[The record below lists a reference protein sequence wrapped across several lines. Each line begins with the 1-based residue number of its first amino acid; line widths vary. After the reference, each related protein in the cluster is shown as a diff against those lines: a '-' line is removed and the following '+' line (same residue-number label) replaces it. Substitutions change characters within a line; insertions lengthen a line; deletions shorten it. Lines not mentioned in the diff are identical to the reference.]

1 MKCIFKLL
9 FIVIIFSVFPYI
21 FSKKK
26 KKKEKNPNDLRP
38 TSISKELFCDACQ
51 AIIQEAIKR
60 LRGLKKESDVL
71 NYLTKVCDPERYNI
85 YHFPPPQMREG
96 CEAFYGAYGDEVEK
110 VLINR
115 DDDVDLVKKFCYE
128 ETKVCEGV
136 DFKNL
141 NMFDD
146 TITVDGEPMKM
157 DEFNKKNKG
166 DL

>member
-1 MKCIFKLL
+1 
-9 FIVIIFSVFPYI
+9 
-21 FSKKK
+21 
-26 KKKEKNPNDLRP
+26 
-38 TSISKELFCDACQ
+38 
-51 AIIQEAIKR
+51 
-60 LRGLKKESDVL
+60 
-71 NYLTKVCDPERYNI
+71 
-85 YHFPPPQMREG
+85 MREG

-157 DEFNKKNKG
+157 DKIKKKNKG

>member
-115 DDDVDLVKKFCYE
+115 DDDANLVKQFCYE
-128 ETKVCEGV
+128 ETRVCNGV

-157 DEFNKKNKG
+157 DEFNKKNKE